1 MEFWG
6 ASFRLFRGSLMET
19 KVGARLGVPAD
30 QAFFDITN
38 RPISDNVL
46 RFSTTASC
54 GSIVIPNWFSRNV
67 TTLSTAMESRIPVVT
82 SAVVSVN
89 AAGSSP
95 GKNSLRTKFLTVAFM
110 VSWSIIEMR
119 ASVLQP
125 KPDCHHLFII
135 AIAGERAVTGSPFGL
150 NAGPFVR
157 IDSTGKH

>member
-19 KVGARLGVPAD
+19 KVGARLWVPAD

-95 GKNSLRTKFLTVAFM
+95 GKNSLRINVLTVALM
-110 VSWSIIEMR
+110 VCSSVIEM
-119 ASVLQP
+119 SGIVGQS
-125 KPDCHHLFII
+125 KPYCHHVFVVFVASL
-135 AIAGERAVTGSPFGL
+135 VGSAPFVL
-150 NAGPFVR
+150 NAGPAISLWFRLV
-157 IDSTGKH
+157 D